1 MSPVSPTVPVALAV
15 GRILIGLLL
24 TVSAYAKLATPR
36 ELQVAD
42 VAGYRLLPGRGPRA
56 VAIALPAVELF
67 LAGCLV
73 LGGRLPI
80 TETITAVLLLAL
92 AGASVSVLARGIK
105 ADCGYFGSR
114 LRWRVGPG
122 VVAANVAL
130 AAVLVADLLV
140 TPQRLVLA
148 SPGSNMVVIVL
159 GIAMF
164 FNLLTNWDK
173 FRQPQPA

>member
-1 MSPVSPTVPVALAV
+1 MSPTVPVVLAV

-24 TVSAYAKLATPR
+24 TVSAYAKRAAPP

-42 VAGYRLLPGRGPRA
+42 VAGYHLLPGQGPRA
-56 VAIALPAVELF
+56 VAIALPAIELF

-80 TETITAVLLLAL
+80 TEAIAAILLLAL
-92 AGASVSVLARGIK
+92 AGASASVLARGIK

-148 SPGSNMVVIVL
+148 SPGSNLVVIVL
-159 GIAMF
+159 GIAAV
-164 FNLLTNWDK
+164 FNLLTSWDR